1 MIKLA
6 SSRLNETQINEL
18 YELMKKILT
27 ERNDTEKLEQLNKE
41 DFRGFIVATR
51 FQYLKDR
58 EKGDFYTYAE
68 DQIYHTAC
76 FE

>member
-1 MIKLA
+1 MA
-6 SSRLNETQINEL
+6 TSRLNETQINEL
-18 YELMKKILT
+18 YEQMKKLLT

-41 DFRGFIVATR
+41 DFIGWIATIR
-51 FQYLKDR
+51 FNFLKDE

-68 DQIYHTAC
+68 NQIYHTVC